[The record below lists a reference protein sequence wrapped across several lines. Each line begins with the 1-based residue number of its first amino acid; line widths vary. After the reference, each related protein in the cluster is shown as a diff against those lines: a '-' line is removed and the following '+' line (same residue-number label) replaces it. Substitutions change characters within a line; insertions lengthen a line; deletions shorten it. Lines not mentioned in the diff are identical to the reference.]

1 MDNRRKDNPYH
12 YSMQWPQDGLD
23 FTCYAHEIMN
33 FRYNWHE
40 QEYELNIVLK
50 GSAEYCRGSSM
61 YVLHEDDLILIDPAV
76 GHASFALDQNTVA
89 LVLRF
94 PAGVFRNY
102 VQPEQLYSFPACV
115 CCDKDRY
122 APRYNRIRYCAA
134 GLMLAAEQG
143 GPYADLAAKSAL
155 EMLLATLCRECAP
168 EPVSTLSKED
178 SLHRETIRR
187 ITEYVEANYAS
198 KITLEELS
206 RISQYNR
213 TYISTFFKNTM
224 GMNFYEYLTRIR
236 FQHALFELVTTR
248 KPFTQVAIDNGFPDL
263 KSFNNRFTETFGR
276 RPAEYRSQV
285 SPEQTVKRIN
295 QMNYLDPSLPPVRGK
310 LQAYTLLAADRP
322 E

>member
-1 MDNRRKDNPYH
+1 MDGRYA
-12 YSMQWPQDGLD
+12 MQWPQDGLG

-61 YVLHEDDLILIDPAV
+61 YVLHEDDLILIDLAV
-76 GHASFALDQNTVA
+76 GHAYFALDQHTVA

-94 PAGVFRNY
+94 PAGAFRDFLK
-102 VQPEQLYSFPACV
+102 PEHLYSFPGCV
-115 CCDKDRY
+115 CGEKDRFD
-122 APRYNRIRYCAA
+122 PRYNRIRYCAA
-134 GLMLAAEQG
+134 SLMTAAGQG
-143 GPYADLAAKSAL
+143 GQYASLGAKSAL
-155 EMLLATLCRECAP
+155 EMLLATLCTECSP
-168 EPVSTLSKED
+168 KVVPTLSKED
-178 SLHRETIRR
+178 SLHQETIRR
-187 ITEYVEANYAS
+187 ITEYVEANYAE

-206 RISQYNR
+206 RISKYNR

-236 FQHALFELVTTR
+236 FQHALFELATTR

-285 SPEQTVKRIN
+285 SPHQTVKNIR
-295 QMNYLDPSLPPVRGK
+295 QMNYLDPSQSLVRAK
-310 LQAYTLLAADRP
+310 LDAYTRLAADGMGV
-322 E
+322 

>member
-1 MDNRRKDNPYH
+1 MDGRH
-12 YSMQWPQDGLD
+12 IMQWPRDGLD
-23 FTCYAHEIMN
+23 FTCYVHEIMN

-50 GSAEYCRGSSM
+50 GSAEYCRGGSM
-61 YVLHEDDLILIDPAV
+61 HVLHEDDLILIDPAV
-76 GHASFALDQNTVA
+76 GHASFALDQHTVA

-94 PAGVFRNY
+94 PAGAFRDF
-102 VQPEQLYSFPACV
+102 VKLEQLYSFPGCV
-115 CCDKDRY
+115 CGEADRF
-122 APRYNRIRYCAA
+122 APRYNRIRFCAA
-134 GLMLAAEQG
+134 NLMKAAGQG
-143 GPYADLAAKSAL
+143 GPYASLAARSAL
-155 EMLLATLCRECAP
+155 EMLLATLCTQCSP
-168 EPVSTLSKED
+168 KVIPTLSKED

-187 ITEYVEANYAS
+187 ITEYVEANYAD

-236 FQHALFELVTTR
+236 FQHALFELATTQ

-285 SPEQTVKRIN
+285 SPEQTVKQLT
-295 QMNYLDPSLPPVRGK
+295 QMNYLDPSLPLVRDK
-310 LQAYTLLAADRP
+310 LDTYTRLAADGTGG
-322 E
+322 